1 VPDYDLVVVGAGPAG
16 EKAAVQAAWFG
27 RRVAVVERE
36 ALPGGALASGV
47 VASKTLREAAVYLT
61 GFHRKEVYGVAPVP
75 RPRDAMAAVR
85 QRSSDVVRMVAER
98 ARTNLER
105 HGVQLLTGTGRLL
118 GPGRVSVDGPGGSTE
133 ITTEV
138 VVLATGSHPFRPP
151 ELPFDGKTVMDADEA
166 SRLDGPL
173 DRVVVLG
180 GGAVGCELA
189 TILTALGS
197 DVTLV
202 DTGPRLLA
210 YLDAELSQRL
220 EDCMRQEGMQVVR
233 VRRDELRVSRE
244 AGAVTVELPGRTLEV
259 DAVVTAVGRVGST
272 EGLGLDE
279 AGVAT
284 DPRGRVLVD
293 ERFRTNVPGVYAVGD
308 LVGPPS
314 LASVGMEQA
323 RVAVCHA
330 FDLGYKTAVDTQL
343 TLGVYTIPEI
353 ASVGP
358 TEEDLQASGTAYEVG
373 RATFA
378 GNVRATIAGSSDGLL
393 KLLFAPED
401 GRLLAV
407 HVLGDGA
414 NELVHQGQAVL
425 RLGGSLSYFV
435 DACYN
440 VPTVSEAYKYAA
452 YDGMARLA
460 HRPTI
465 TPFA

>member
-1 VPDYDLVVVGAGPAG
+1 VPDFDLVVVGAGPAG
-16 EKAAVQAAWFG
+16 EKAAVQAGWFG
-27 RRVAVVERE
+27 RRVAVVERSG
-36 ALPGGALASGV
+36 LPGGALASGV

-61 GFHRKEVYGVAPVP
+61 GFRRKDVYGVAPVP
-75 RPRDAMAAVR
+75 QPSDAVEAVR
-85 QRSSDVVRMVAER
+85 QRSSDVMRIVAER
-98 ARTNLER
+98 ARTNLDR
-105 HGVQLLTGTGRLL
+105 HGVELVTGSARLD
-118 GPGRVSVDGPGGSTE
+118 GPGRVVVDGPGGETVL
-133 ITTEV
+133 TTDV

-151 ELPFDGKTVMDADEA
+151 ELPFDGKTVIDADEA
-166 SRLDGPL
+166 SSLDGPL

-202 DTGPRLLA
+202 DTGPRLLS
-210 YLDAELSQRL
+210 YMDAELSERL
-220 EDCMRQEGMQVVR
+220 EECLQQEGMEVVR
-233 VRRDELRVSRE
+233 ARRED
-244 AGAVTVELPGRTLEV
+244 VTVTRESGAARVEVAGRQI
-259 DAVVTAVGRVGST
+259 DADVVVTAVGRVGST
-272 EGLGLDE
+272 EGLGLAE
-279 AGVAT
+279 SGVET
-284 DPRGRVLVD
+284 DARGRVLVD
-293 ERFRTNVPGVYAVGD
+293 EHFRTNVAGVYAVGD

-330 FDLGYKTAVDTQL
+330 FDIGYKKAVDTLL

-358 TEEDLQASGTAYEVG
+358 TEEELQAAGVPYEVG
-373 RATFA
+373 RAAFA
-378 GNVRATIAGSSDGLL
+378 GNVRATIAGSPDGLL
-393 KLLFAPED
+393 KLLFAPDD

-407 HVLGDGA
+407 HVLGEGA
-414 NELVHQGQAVL
+414 NELVHQGQAVI

-440 VPTVSEAYKYAA
+440 VPTVSESYKYAA
-452 YDGMARLA
+452 YDGMARLE
-460 HRPTI
+460 HRATL

>member
-27 RRVAVVERE
+27 LKVAVVER
-36 ALPGGALASGV
+36 AGVAGGALASGV

-61 GFHRKEVYGVAPVP
+61 GFRRKDVYGVAPMP
-75 RPRDAMAAVR
+75 RPQDAMAAVR
-85 QRSSDVVRMVAER
+85 HRTSEVVRMVAER
-98 ARTNLER
+98 ARTNLDR
-105 HGVQLLTGTGRLL
+105 HGVELVTGTARLL
-118 GPGRVSVDGPGGSTE
+118 GPGRVAVEGAAELTADV
-133 ITTEV
+133 I
-138 VVLATGSHPFRPP
+138 VLATGSHPFRPP
-151 ELPFDGKTVMDADEA
+151 ELPFDGRTVIDADEA
-166 SRLDGPL
+166 SRLEGPL

-202 DTGPRLLA
+202 DTGPRLLS
-210 YLDAELSQRL
+210 YLDAELSERL
-220 EDCMRQEGMQVVR
+220 EACMRQEGMEVVR
-233 VRRDELRVSRE
+233 ARREDLHVGHEGESVRVQVAGLELE
-244 AGAVTVELPGRTLEV
+244 AE
-259 DAVVTAVGRVGST
+259 AVVAAVGRVGST
-272 EGLGLDE
+272 EGLGLAQ
-279 AGVAT
+279 AGVVT
-284 DPRGRVLVD
+284 DARGRVVVD
-293 ERFRTNVPGVYAVGD
+293 EHFRTNLPGVYAVGD
-308 LVGPPS
+308 LIGPPS

-323 RVAVCHA
+323 RVAVCGA
-330 FDLGYKTAVDTQL
+330 FELGYKKQVDTLL

-358 TEEDLQASGTAYEVG
+358 TEEELRASGTAYEVG

-378 GNVRATIAGSSDGLL
+378 GNVRATIAGTSDGVL

-407 HVLGDGA
+407 HVLGEGA
-414 NELVHQGQAVL
+414 NELVHQGQAVI

-440 VPTVSEAYKYAA
+440 VPTVSESYKYAA
-452 YDGMARLA
+452 YDGMARLE
-460 HRPTI
+460 HRATL